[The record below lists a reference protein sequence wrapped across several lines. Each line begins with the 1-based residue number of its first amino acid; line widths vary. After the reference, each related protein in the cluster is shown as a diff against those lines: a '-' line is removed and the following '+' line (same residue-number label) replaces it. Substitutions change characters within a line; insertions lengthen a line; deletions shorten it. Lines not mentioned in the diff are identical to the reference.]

1 MRAVRAGRKFVRSPL
16 AVSLLSVL
24 PPAVLNHTEQ
34 VGFNDIL
41 VDPDGIVRRGLLFL
55 DDGETS
61 FFAFALRLA
70 LLSLQDEGITLQ
82 PAASNP
88 QHLRLGQVTL
98 RPFEP
103 HDGGYV
109 NADARGYQ
117 FLLDWRGMPRAFPAF
132 SLETLLA
139 GEVPAHA
146 LRDKVV
152 LIGVTAISMKD
163 VFYTPYSRGLH
174 AEQQLPGVVMHAHMV
189 SQLLQYGLDGALPI
203 VTMSD
208 RQQVLWLLLWGML
221 GGAVGLWVR
230 SLWRFTP
237 VAAGGLLALSLTTYV
252 AFAWKWWMPV
262 MPPALAWLTT
272 AALVIAYMSCQ
283 EQAQRALLK
292 ELFARHVSPEVAE
305 TLWRQR
311 GQFLSCGR
319 LRPQRMIVSVLCTE
333 LLGVSSVSE
342 KTAAM
347 LERLDK
353 NLLPPDPMRNPCR
366 ILIGETTLRY
376 LGTQF
381 RTQRVG
387 EIPVEGKEERIPIYH
402 ISGRVHDSARDGM
415 A

>member
-1 MRAVRAGRKFVRSPL
+1 
-16 AVSLLSVL
+16 
-24 PPAVLNHTEQ
+24 
-34 VGFNDIL
+34 
-41 VDPDGIVRRGLLFL
+41 
-55 DDGETS
+55 
-61 FFAFALRLA
+61 
-70 LLSLQDEGITLQ
+70 
-82 PAASNP
+82 
-88 QHLRLGQVTL
+88 
-98 RPFEP
+98 
-103 HDGGYV
+103 
-109 NADARGYQ
+109 
-117 FLLDWRGMPRAFPAF
+117 
-132 SLETLLA
+132 
-139 GEVPAHA
+139 
-146 LRDKVV
+146 
-152 LIGVTAISMKD
+152 
-163 VFYTPYSRGLH
+163 
-174 AEQQLPGVVMHAHMV
+174 
-189 SQLLQYGLDGALPI
+189 
-203 VTMSD
+203 
-208 RQQVLWLLLWGML
+208 LWGML